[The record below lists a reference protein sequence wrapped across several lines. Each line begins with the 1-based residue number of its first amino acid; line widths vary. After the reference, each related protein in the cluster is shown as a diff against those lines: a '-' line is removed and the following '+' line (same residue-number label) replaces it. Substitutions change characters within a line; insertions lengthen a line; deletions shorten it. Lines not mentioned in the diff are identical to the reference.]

1 HINLHKTF
9 STPHGGGGPGAGP
22 VVFSERLARY
32 APVPFIVADGRGLW
46 LDYTAYAGVLL
57 AGGNV
62 PWLDVDGLIGWMRK
76 AQSLLKSDVVAL
88 PVAAVVE
95 QWLGAHAELKTAMG
109 AKRRAVYPLKTLL
122 ADPALRGYLA
132 SLTRALRSSFA
143 KPALVM
149 VLPSPRLWAGLA
161 AAQAL
166 PGEATEI
173 DADVVDSAAAYM
185 ADFLREFADCGIDGL
200 LLEDSAQSGAVSDE
214 DVQLYQ
220 PVFNVATH
228 YRWDVG
234 LRLPV
239 AQEAFPASG
248 AGFVV
253 SSLAQNGVSTG
264 LAIPA
269 GFWNGEAPPDCPA
282 GGFRYAEIPADARP
296 ESVLDRLAV
305 LRQA

>member
-1 HINLHKTF
+1 MPALT
-9 STPHGGGGPGAGP
+9 
-22 VVFSERLARY
+22 ERMA
-32 APVPFIVADGRGLW
+32 ADGRGLW
-46 LDYTAYAGVLL
+46 LDYTAYAGALL
-57 AGGNV
+57 AAGDV

-76 AQSLLKSDVVAL
+76 AQSLLKSDVVTL

-95 QWLGAHAELKTAMG
+95 QWLGAHAELKAAMG

-132 SLTRALRSSFA
+132 NLTRALRSSFA

-149 VLPSPRLWAGLA
+149 ALPSPRLWAALA

-166 PGEATEI
+166 PDEAVEI

-200 LLEDSAQSGAVSDE
+200 LLEEGAQSAPLSAE

-220 PVFNVATH
+220 PVFNVAAH

-234 LRLPV
+234 LRLPA
-239 AQEAFPASG
+239 AQEISPGGG

-253 SSLAQNGVSTG
+253 SSRALAGVSTG

-269 GFWNGEAPPDCPA
+269 GFWSGETPPDCPP
-282 GGFRYAEIPADARP
+282 GGFRYAEIPVDARP

>member
-1 HINLHKTF
+1 MPALT
-9 STPHGGGGPGAGP
+9 
-22 VVFSERLARY
+22 ERMA
-32 APVPFIVADGRGLW
+32 ADGRGLW
-46 LDYTAYAGVLL
+46 LDYTAYAGSLL
-57 AGGNV
+57 AGGSV

-76 AQSLLKSDVVAL
+76 AQSLLKSDVVVL

-95 QWLGAHAELKTAMG
+95 PWLGAHAELKTAMG

-132 SLTRALRSSFA
+132 GLTRALRSSFA

-149 VLPSPRLWAGLA
+149 TLPSPRQWAGLA

-166 PGEATEI
+166 PDEAVEI

-200 LLEDSAQSGAVSDE
+200 LLQESTQSASAEDL
-214 DVQLYQ
+214 QLYQ
-220 PVFNVATH
+220 PVFNVAAH

-234 LRLPV
+234 LQLSAV
-239 AQEAFPASG
+239 QSAFPGSG
-248 AGFVV
+248 ANFVV
-253 SSLAQNGVSTG
+253 SPHGLADVSTG
-264 LAIPA
+264 LVIPA
-269 GFWNGEAPPDCPA
+269 GFWTGEAPPDCPP
-282 GGFRYAEIPADARP
+282 GGFRYAEIPADAKP